1 VFLCSDPYLFFIF
14 NQLPTICS
22 GRLIALLSSGDG
34 TSQAETQVWLSFH
47 TNSERGKKM
56 KKIIVVMA
64 ALLLMMSTA
73 AFADTTTLN
82 FSGTTTG
89 GNAVNTTAIL
99 SVNSAGLLTVDIIN
113 NVNGSGTVGQS
124 VSGFAF
130 SGPGAASM
138 GAGSNSGSGLSQA
151 APGGATTF
159 ATAAGWQLTS
169 GAINKLSALGFGT
182 QQYTIAGQNPSGA
195 SFTAGGHSPYFLSNG
210 GCPASAN
217 NGCYVEFVVN
227 VAGLTSVS
235 QITNFSLFWGTDN
248 STLTTNT
255 PEPASMFLLGTG
267 LVGLGG
273 AIRKKICL

>member
-1 VFLCSDPYLFFIF
+1 MGEGQSA
-14 NQLPTICS
+14 T
-22 GRLIALLSSGDG
+22 GLIYASTPIRKEG
-34 TSQAETQVWLSFH
+34 
-47 TNSERGKKM
+47 KM
-56 KKIIVVMA
+56 KKLVVVA
-64 ALLLMMSTA
+64 AMLLLMSIA

-82 FSGTTTG
+82 FSGTSTG
-89 GNAVNTTAIL
+89 GNAVNSTAIL
-99 SVNSAGLLTVDIIN
+99 SVNSAGLLTVQIIN
-113 NVNGSGTVGQS
+113 NVNNSGTVGQS

-130 SGPGAASM
+130 SGPGTASM
-138 GAGSNSGSGLSQA
+138 GAGSSSGSGLSQA
-151 APGGATTF
+151 TPGGSTSF
-159 ATAAGWQLTS
+159 VSAAGWQLTP

-217 NGCYVEFVVN
+217 NGCYVQFVVN

-248 STLTTNT
+248 STLTTST

-267 LVGLGG
+267 LLGIGG
-273 AIRKKICL
+273 AIRRKIRL